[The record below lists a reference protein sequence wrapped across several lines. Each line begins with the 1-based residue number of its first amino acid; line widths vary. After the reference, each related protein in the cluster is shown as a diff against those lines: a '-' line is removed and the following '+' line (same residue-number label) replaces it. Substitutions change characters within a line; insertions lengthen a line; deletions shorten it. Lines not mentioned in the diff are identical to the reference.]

1 MAGSHVEKVRTTI
14 NGMEQ
19 GMFIRSTDAAHPVLL
34 YLHGGPGMP
43 TYFLNRKYPTG
54 LEEDFTAVWWEQR
67 GAGLSYSPK
76 IPPETMTVEQ
86 FIADTLAV
94 TDYLC
99 SRYGQEK
106 IYLMGHSWGSFIG
119 IQAAVRAPERYHAY
133 IGVAQ
138 MANQLASEALAYEQM
153 LQLARESGDSQLLRK
168 LEAAPPTAAA
178 PLPGAYMALRDEAM
192 HSLGVGTT
200 HDMKSVVTGVFVPTW
215 QNPEYT
221 LGEKLNIWR
230 GKWSP
235 ASKRLWNEMLGTDIT
250 VAVPELRVPAY
261 FLHGVYDYT
270 VAYPLTKAYFAQLRA
285 PLKGFYTFE
294 HSAHSPIFEEA
305 EKTRRVLREDVL
317 GGVTSLADSFCQPDA
332 RIEPC

>member
-1 MAGSHVEKVRTTI
+1 MAGSLVEKVHASI
-14 NGMEQ
+14 NGVEQ
-19 GMFIRSTDAAHPVLL
+19 GMFIRSRDAAHPVLL

-67 GAGLSYSPK
+67 GAGLSYNPK

-94 TDYLC
+94 TDYLR
-99 SRYGQEK
+99 SRFGKEK

-119 IQAAVRAPERYHAY
+119 IQAAARAPERYCAY

-138 MANQLASEALAYEQM
+138 MTNQLQSETLAYEHM
-153 LQLARESGDSQLLRK
+153 LQLAKETGNTRLVRK
-168 LEAAPPTAAA
+168 LEAAPPTATA
-178 PLPGAYMALRDEAM
+178 PLPDAYMALRDEAM

-200 HDMKSVVTGVFVPTW
+200 HDMKSVVTGVFLPTW

-221 LGEKLNIWR
+221 LREKLNIWR

-235 ASKRLWNEMLGTDIT
+235 SSKQLWNADAG
-250 VAVPELRVPAY
+250 
-261 FLHGVYDYT
+261 HGHHG
-270 VAYPLTKAYFAQLRA
+270 R
-285 PLKGFYTFE
+285 
-294 HSAHSPIFEEA
+294 SAGA
-305 EKTRRVLREDVL
+305 
-317 GGVTSLADSFCQPDA
+317 ADSHLLSARRLRLHRRLSANESLLCAAQGAAEGVLYVRALGAQPHL
-332 RIEPC
+332 